1 MQAFVTPYALLSA
14 VFVAIVAAARQ
25 ALLPQRLKAALAS
38 LRRAAVA
45 LRGAQL
51 GHGVGVDARG
61 VADVVAVAAE
71 HPRRRR
77 RDEGGGQDDQRG
89 EDGSGGGGR
98 LRGISCAGSHM
109 LLCVKLAKLEEDR

>member
-1 MQAFVTPYALLSA
+1 MA
-14 VFVAIVAAARQ
+14 VVAAARQ
-25 ALLPQRLKAALAS
+25 ALLLQRLEAALAS

-51 GHGVGVDARG
+51 GDGVGVDARG

-71 HPRRRR
+71 HLRRRR

-89 EDGSGGGGR
+89 EDGGGGGDGGR
-98 LRGISCAGSHM
+98 LRGSSAGSHM
-109 LLCVKLAKLEEDR
+109 LLRVKLAKLEEDS